1 MGLFF
6 KKSKK
11 KKEDTIE
18 YDKPSVFYNI
28 KSCVKK
34 FFSYIGTKI
43 KNFFK
48 HIINF
53 IGKFNNNFKALAKFL
68 ILVICYGFII
78 NYACAVIFG
87 VELSLVTFPAWGIA
101 YYVIKEE
108 LPELIKEIR
117 N

>member
-1 MGLFF
+1 ME
-6 KKSKK
+6 KDVKK
-11 KKEDTIE
+11 KRDKNKDIIE
-18 YDKPSVFYNI
+18 YEKPSIFDNTFYHI
-28 KSCVKK
+28 KR
-34 FFSYIGTKI
+34 FFRYIGTKI
-43 KNFFK
+43 NNSFK
-48 HIINF
+48 TIINF
-53 IGKFNNNFKALAKFL
+53 LSKFNNNVKALVEFI

-101 YYVIKEE
+101 YYIIKEE